1 MSKGCLDPWSDAA
14 EIAGRLASPSARLV
28 LMLGAEDW
36 CETCRIFRPVFDSIA
51 HQRAGQQETWLWLDL
66 EEHGEF
72 LGDYIPD
79 SLPLLVVYQG
89 AQLTHAVI
97 ARQVN
102 ATALEELLAQP
113 SRIEHSALPDFRGR
127 LMSSDWAL

>member
-1 MSKGCLDPWSDAA
+1 MSTGCLDPWSDAA
-14 EIAGRLASPSARLV
+14 EIADRLASPFARLV

-36 CETCRIFRPVFDSIA
+36 CETCRLFRPVFDSIA
-51 HQRAGQQETWLWLDL
+51 HQRAGRQETWLWLDL

-79 SLPLLVVYQG
+79 SLPLLVVYKG

-97 ARQVN
+97 AGRVN
-102 ATALEELLAQP
+102 ATELEELLAQP
-113 SRIEHSALPDFRGR
+113 SRIEHSALPDLRGR